1 MNGSD
6 KEHQDDGSGFVI
18 RRDLSINAWFGR
30 VGSKD
35 ALPENKPSL
44 WLITDPSITNE
55 EALFVAAGCEEE
67 GVPLAW
73 DIKSGVSGGSAEL
86 SRMACMRSRLEVGLG
101 IDSHR
106 KGTVSLIAVT
116 DAPYIEGDADTPAR
130 LRWLGQAAARISK
143 GEPIVKETRE

>member
-6 KEHQDDGSGFVI
+6 KEHQDDGSSFVI
-18 RRDLSINAWFGR
+18 SRDLSINAWFGR

-73 DIKSGVSGGSAEL
+73 DIKSGASAEL
-86 SRMACMRSRLEVGLG
+86 SRMACLRSRLEVGVG
-101 IDSHR
+101 IDSDR
-106 KGTVSLIAVT
+106 KGTLSLITVT
-116 DAPYIEGDADTPAR
+116 DAPYIERVVDTPAR
-130 LRWLGQAAARISK
+130 LRWLGQTAGRISK
-143 GEPIVKETRE
+143 GEPIPKETQK